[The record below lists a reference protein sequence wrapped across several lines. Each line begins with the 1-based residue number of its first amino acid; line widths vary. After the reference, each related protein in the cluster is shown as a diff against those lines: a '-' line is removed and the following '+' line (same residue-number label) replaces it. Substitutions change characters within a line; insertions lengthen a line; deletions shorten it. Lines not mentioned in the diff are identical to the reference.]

1 MKIGGI
7 RKTTLIDY
15 PGKIA
20 SMVFTVGCNF
30 ACPWCHNGGLLTQ
43 GDTIDQG
50 DVMDFLRSRKRL
62 IDGVVVSGGEPTLQP
77 DLETFL
83 KEIKDLDLLVK
94 LDTNGSSP
102 KSLEHL
108 FEKDLLDYVAMDVK
122 APLDDYERVAG
133 VCGFDDSLKASID
146 LIMNLA
152 PDYEF
157 RTTFVPGLHDPS
169 SALGIGKLIKGAK
182 IHYSQY
188 FRPVGTILSEGYRSS
203 RPMTEIEIKEYAE
216 IISPYV
222 KEVKCR
228 V

>member
-1 MKIGGI
+1 MIIGGI

-77 DLETFL
+77 DLEEFL
-83 KEIKDLDLLVK
+83 MEIKGLDLLVK

-102 KSLEHL
+102 EILGHLLE
-108 FEKDLLDYVAMDVK
+108 KGLLDYVAMDVK
-122 APLDDYERVAG
+122 APLEDYERVAG
-133 VCGFDDSLKASID
+133 VGGFEESVKASID
-146 LIMNLA
+146 LIMNLS

-157 RTTFVPGLHDPS
+157 RTTFVPGLHDS
-169 SALGIGKLIKGAK
+169 NSAIGIAKLIQGAK
-182 IHYSQY
+182 IHYLQY
-188 FRPVGTILSEGYRSS
+188 FRPVGTILSESYRSS
-203 RPMTEIEIKEYAE
+203 RPMTETELKGYAE
-216 IISPYV
+216 LISPYV

>member
-1 MKIGGI
+1 MIIGGI

-43 GDTIDQG
+43 TDTIEQG
-50 DVMDFLRSRKRL
+50 DVMDFLISRKHL

-77 DLETFL
+77 DLEGFL
-83 KEIKDLDLLVK
+83 MEIKELDLLVK

-102 KSLEHL
+102 ETLDLL
-108 FEKDLLDYVAMDVK
+108 FGKGLLDYVAMDVK
-122 APLDDYERVAG
+122 APLCDYGRVAG
-133 VCGFDDSLKASID
+133 VEGFEKNVKASID

-157 RTTFVPGLHDPS
+157 RTTFVPGLHDSS
-169 SALGIGKLIKGAK
+169 SAIGIGKLIQGAK
-182 IHYSQY
+182 IHYLQY
-188 FRPVGTILSEGYRSS
+188 FRPVGTILSESYRSS
-203 RPMTEIEIKEYAE
+203 RPMTESELKSYAE
-216 IISPYV
+216 LISPYV
-222 KEVKCR
+222 KDVKCR

>member
-1 MKIGGI
+1 MRIGGI

-20 SMVFTVGCNF
+20 SMIFTVGCNF
-30 ACPWCHNGGLLTQ
+30 ACPWCHNGGLLSE
-43 GDTIDQG
+43 GDSIDQD
-50 DVMDFLRSRKRL
+50 DVMDFLRSRKKL

-77 DLETFL
+77 DLEDFL
-83 KEIKDLDLLVK
+83 VALKDLGLLVK

-102 KSLEHL
+102 EILEEL
-108 FEKDLLDYVAMDVK
+108 LKKGLLDYVAMDVK
-122 APLDDYERVAG
+122 APLDGYGLVAG
-133 VCGFDDSLKASID
+133 VDGFEGRIKASIE
-146 LIMNLA
+146 LIMRVA

-157 RTTFVPGLHDPS
+157 RTTFVPGLHDS
-169 SALGIGKLIKGAK
+169 RSALCIGELIQGAK
-182 IHYSQY
+182 VHYLQY
-188 FRPVGTILSEGYRSS
+188 FRPVGTILSESYRSS
-203 RPMTEIEIKEYAE
+203 RPMTEKELKEYAE